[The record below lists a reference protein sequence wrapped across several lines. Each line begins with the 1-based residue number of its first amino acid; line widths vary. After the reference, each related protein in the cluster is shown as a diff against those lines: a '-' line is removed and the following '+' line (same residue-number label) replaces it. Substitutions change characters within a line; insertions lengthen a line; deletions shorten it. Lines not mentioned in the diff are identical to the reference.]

1 MEPINFYL
9 GDESRLVIEDFKS
22 KKESLFKD
30 SYDKALDV
38 IYDFIQDSKKNKSEV
53 DKDGA
58 SVFFRQTA
66 DSVKNNVVAF
76 LGDRGTG
83 KTSCMLSVAN
93 MLRKIN
99 SCENDEKGEKIK
111 SLCEKGF
118 EILETIDP
126 SFFDEKAN
134 VLEVVLGRLFSN
146 FRKKVDDGYTQDFKE
161 KERKK
166 NELFK
171 TFQEVKEC
179 LTHMNADKCVCEE
192 DTAEGLLKLTASV
205 DMRNSIENLV
215 EDYLEFVGRDY
226 LVISIDDIDMHTEH
240 AYEMAEEIRKYLK
253 QPKIIV
259 LMALKL
265 EQLEQTIEFYFN
277 KIMSE
282 KIVPKSTI
290 VDMALKYVIKLIP
303 ENNRI
308 HLPSVSMFA
317 DREVNVYRKSEN
329 GEGKKYKGYHWL
341 LVNKNR
347 DDDKSEDH
355 SYQTLK
361 YYVTSLIFRK
371 TRYLFYHFQGKI
383 SPIVPSNLR
392 ELRFLI
398 EMLNNMDDYT
408 KKNKFEYNKEKFKEY
423 FLTIWAENNLSVDG
437 CVYLKRFFKIKD
449 TANINK
455 FVLKAFQEIYKDLFE
470 IVKENTDKI
479 TLYDNV
485 NRICNDRNRSCNI
498 SLGDVLLVRNLLKSL
513 AINEIDKMFFFAVE
527 TFYSMRLYEFY
538 DRITEYREPENMD
551 KYVDEKIKKRDALDG
566 YHDYEILIGCNFIHL
581 FNNHIYQDVSYNII
595 EINKKSGK
603 KEEKKKSYGV
613 EFRQINYEKVLKYWN
628 EIKDLNEYDDV
639 SLTKLHFVEFFV
651 LCLSY
656 KVYDSYRLV
665 NTVAL
670 DSPIDKK
677 QKYIW
682 FDLLA
687 FFANVI
693 DAEKHYNRVDENL
706 YKKVI
711 NEPKSL
717 YRKIKEY
724 CEQKRTLMSYVSI
737 RNVEILDDFEEYLR
751 KKKNNLNGYPDE
763 FSKIQKVVRDI
774 ISYEMMTYDPGE
786 DANTRFSVNFKFFEE
801 IAKIFE
807 EPGAK
812 EIFDDIYNSVPN
824 EKNDLIKE
832 AELEKIIA
840 RVVGK
845 TGRTVRSAF
854 KTYFEKYYYKLADF
868 DKVVLENACPNGMK
882 INSESDVYELL
893 KKITNGLRAK
903 ESDLQVKAI
912 DKKPS
917 VKIET
922 KASNKQVKVNREK
935 KSKIAVPKVKVL
947 KKTKKK

>member
-99 SCENDEKGEKIK
+99 SCENDERGEKIK

-146 FRKKVDDGYTQDFKE
+146 FRKKVDDGYTQGFKE

-408 KKNKFEYNKEKFKEY
+408 KKNKCEYNKEKFKDY
-423 FLTIWAENNLSVDG
+423 FLTTWAENNLSMEG
-437 CVYLKRFFKIKD
+437 CDYLNRLYKID
-449 TANINK
+449 DSANINE
-455 FVLKAFQEIYKDLFE
+455 FVLKAFQEIYKDLFYIIE
-470 IVKENTDKI
+470 ENADKI
-479 TLYDNV
+479 TLYENV
-485 NRICNDRNRSCNI
+485 KRICHIRNKSYNI
-498 SLGDVLLVRNLLKSL
+498 SLGDVLYVRNVLRTLVT
-513 AINEIDKMFFFAVE
+513 NESDKMFFFAIE

-538 DRITEYREPENMD
+538 DRVTEYREPEKLD
-551 KYVDEKIKKRDALDG
+551 KYIDEKIKKRDIFA
-566 YHDYEILIGCNFIHL
+566 
-581 FNNHIYQDVSYNII
+581 NHIYQDITYDVI
-595 EINKKSGK
+595 ELKNG
-603 KEEKKKSYGV
+603 KEEKKKENYGI
-613 EFRQINYEKVLKYWN
+613 EFRRINYQKILKYWN
-628 EIKDLNEYDDV
+628 EIKDLNEYDEV
-639 SLTKLHFVEFFV
+639 SLAKLHFVEFFV

-656 KVYDSYRLV
+656 KIYNSYRLV
-665 NTVAL
+665 NAVAL

-687 FFANVI
+687 FFANII

-717 YRKIKEY
+717 YRKIKDY

-737 RNVEILDDFEEYLR
+737 RNVEILDDFEKYLR
-751 KKKNNLNGYPDE
+751 KKKNNFSGCPDE
-763 FSKIQKVVRDI
+763 FSKMKKVVRDI

-786 DANTRFSVNFKFFEE
+786 KINSRFSVNFKFFEE

-824 EKNDLIKE
+824 EKKDSIKD

-845 TGRTVRSAF
+845 SGRTVRSAL
-854 KTYFEKYYYKLADF
+854 KAYVEKYYGKLTYL
-868 DKVVLENACPNGMK
+868 DKVILEKVCPNGMK
-882 INSESDVYELL
+882 INSASDVYELSE
-893 KKITNGLRAK
+893 KIRNELRAK
-903 ESDLQVKAI
+903 ESDVQVKAV

-922 KASNKQVKVNREK
+922 KASNKQVEVNREK

-947 KKTKKK
+947 KKNKKK

>member
-22 KKESLFKD
+22 KNESLFKD

-38 IYDFIQDSKKNKSEV
+38 IYDLIQESKKAESDSE
-53 DKDGA
+53 KDSA

-99 SCENDEKGEKIK
+99 ESENDKNGTKIK
-111 SLCEKGF
+111 NSCEKGF

-126 SFFDEKAN
+126 SFFDDKAN

-146 FRKKVDDGYTQDFKE
+146 FRKKVDEGYTQGFKANE
-161 KERKK
+161 CKK

-179 LTHMNADKCVCEE
+179 LTHMNAAKCVSEE

-215 EDYLEFVGRDY
+215 ENYLEFVCRDY
-226 LVISIDDIDMHTEH
+226 LVISIDDIDMHTKH
-240 AYEMAEEIRKYLK
+240 AYEMAENIRKYLK
-253 QPKIIV
+253 QPKVIV

-265 EQLEQTIEFYFN
+265 EQLEQTVELYYRKQYDKMIS
-277 KIMSE
+277 KDAISE
-282 KIVPKSTI
+282 STI

-308 HLPSVSMFA
+308 YLPLVNVFA

-329 GEGKKYKGYHWL
+329 GKGKEYKGYHWC

-347 DDDKSEDH
+347 EDDKSEDH

-392 ELRFLI
+392 ELRFLV
-398 EMLNNMDDYT
+398 EMLNSMDDYT
-408 KKNKFEYNKEKFKEY
+408 KENKCEYNKEKFKDY
-423 FLTIWAENNLSVDG
+423 FLTTWAENNLSMEG
-437 CVYLKRFFKIKD
+437 CNYLKRLFKIND
-449 TANINK
+449 VANINE
-455 FVLKAFQEIYKDLFE
+455 FVLKSFQEMYKDLFKIIE
-470 IVKENTDKI
+470 ENKEKLTIYENVK
-479 TLYDNV
+479 
-485 NRICNDRNRSCNI
+485 RICHIRNISYNI
-498 SLGDVLLVRNLLKSL
+498 SLGDVRYVRNALKSL
-513 AINEIDKMFFFAVE
+513 VTNETDKMFVFAIE

-538 DRITEYREPENMD
+538 DRITEYHEPENID
-551 KYVDEKIKKRDALDG
+551 KYIDEKIKKNGALDG
-566 YHDYEILIGCNFIHL
+566 YHDYEILIGSNFIQL
-581 FNNHIYQDVSYNII
+581 IDKHIYQNVLYETI
-595 EINKKSGK
+595 EIDEKSGK
-603 KEEKKKSYGV
+603 KEKKKKSYGV
-613 EFRQINYEKVLKYWN
+613 EFRQINYQKVLKYWN
-628 EIKDLNEYDDV
+628 EIKDLNEYNEV
-639 SLTKLHFVEFFV
+639 SLAKLHFVEFFV

-656 KVYDSYRLV
+656 KASNSYSYRLLDI
-665 NTVAL
+665 VAL
-670 DSPIDKK
+670 DSPIDKN
-677 QKYIW
+677 QKNMW
-682 FDLLA
+682 FDLFA
-687 FFANVI
+687 FFANII

-717 YRKIKEY
+717 YRKIKDY
-724 CEQKRTLMSYVSI
+724 CEQEQKRTLMSCVSI
-737 RNVEILDDFEEYLR
+737 RNMEILDDFERDLS
-751 KKKNNLNGYPDE
+751 KKKNNLSSYPDE
-763 FSKIQKVVRDI
+763 FGKIQKVVRDI

-786 DANTRFSVNFKFFEE
+786 NADSRLVVDFKFFKE
-801 IAKIFE
+801 IEKIFE

-812 EIFDDIYNSVPN
+812 EIFDDIYNSVVN
-824 EKNDLIKE
+824 EKKE
-832 AELEKIIA
+832 DEEIDSEIDKIVKSI
-840 RVVGK
+840 VGK
-845 TGRTVRSAF
+845 TGRTVRNIII
-854 KTYFEKYYYKLADF
+854 KELGVDKNDFEKK
-868 DKVVLENACPNGMK
+868 NALMEKCPNGK
-882 INSESDVYELL
+882 EVKNYEEAYEILDSVLL
-893 KKITNGLRAK
+893 
-903 ESDLQVKAI
+903 
-912 DKKPS
+912 
-917 VKIET
+917 
-922 KASNKQVKVNREK
+922 
-935 KSKIAVPKVKVL
+935 
-947 KKTKKK
+947 